1 MTYQVHAIGVAYS
14 FFVTCCVCL
23 LCVGGQLTRVGALA
37 LGMDEDT
44 CAHFE
49 VVLSSKIEELLQGLL
64 TSQLPSI
71 KELMKDYLM
80 TSSVLD
86 TFVGPL
92 TELRAVIRFTMSSLK
107 PGGKFGKSTANPGAP
122 GT

>member
-1 MTYQVHAIGVAYS
+1 
-14 FFVTCCVCL
+14 
-23 LCVGGQLTRVGALA
+23 VGALA
-37 LGMDEDT
+37 LGMDEEA

-49 VVLSSKIEELLQGLL
+49 GLLSGKIEELLQGLL

-71 KELMKDYLM
+71 RDLMRDYLM

-92 TELRAVIRFTMSSLK
+92 AELRAVIRFTMSSLK
-107 PGGKFGKSTANPGAP
+107 PAGGKGGSTSNAKAGPGMVKVLVMCSP
-122 GT
+122 RPFIS

>member
-1 MTYQVHAIGVAYS
+1 MQSVLLTP
-14 FFVTCCVCL
+14 FFCHL